1 MKKRLLMIAAVLVM
15 MTTFSCSD
23 DYTEVEEQIIEA
35 PSTGPDDANEDQE
48 EQPGPCE
55 CS

>member
-1 MKKRLLMIAAVLVM
+1 MKRRLLMIAAVLVM

-35 PSTGPDDANEDQE
+35 PSTDPVEEQDDQE
-48 EQPGPCE
+48 EVPGPCG
-55 CS
+55 CN